1 MFYSMHFMSCDT
13 TVLDLCIC
21 STFPSFLFLVCLFSY
36 TSCVH
41 PGSRTYTLFSY
52 GWQSARVE
60 VEKHEGSFTLSGSLA
75 RSLCTDNPSQYLR
88 PTSSPSNTPIILCSN
103 SLALRLSV
111 ARTKN
116 RPSPRGVLRSE
127 VLAPQNGAS
136 PSHIQSFRTSFSVHP
151 SAAA

>member
-41 PGSRTYTLFSY
+41 PGSRTYTLFNY

-60 VEKHEGSFTLSGSLA
+60 VEKHEGSFTLCESLA
-75 RSLCTDNPSQYLR
+75 LSLCTDNPSQYLR
-88 PTSSPSNTPIILCSN
+88 PTSSPSNTPIILCIPLPAKNLTPFRSSPPPQTPN
-103 SLALRLSV
+103 QDHSYAKHPLPCLLRLPG
-111 ARTKN
+111 R
-116 RPSPRGVLRSE
+116 
-127 VLAPQNGAS
+127 
-136 PSHIQSFRTSFSVHP
+136 IYTSS
-151 SAAA
+151 